1 MKHTLPI
8 LFTMLLCGTS
18 AFPQEGCYSRLQ
30 NDTLTIG
37 NSRIERRFVWNGG
50 NLMTQSLTDF
60 SSGQVW
66 TSRSLT
72 PDFKVAGDTRSTGG
86 RCSTKRIA
94 ETDIHPA
101 RLEITVEFSL
111 GTLDVRRIYRICADT
126 PAIACDTYLKG
137 SAAQLP
143 DSRTVNAADRKNIE
157 STADMQSQPV
167 AATLDRFN
175 PGGFHWHT
183 RIVEFQDV
191 TDWNNN
197 LVFETDV
204 IPYRKNSYRGN
215 LLFARN
221 AENGRGLFF
230 LKEAPGSGVQLAYGG
245 GDFTAEFG
253 DFTVTGLGVTE
264 KDLREGEWVKAY
276 GCVLGVWSGGELEQL
291 TALRSYQKNLRK
303 LLPGRD
309 EMVMMNT
316 WGDRSQD
323 TKVNER
329 FCLAEV
335 RKAAHLGIT
344 HFQIDDGWQVGKAPT
359 PPWRRGR
366 SKTSGTIPTTG
377 NPTRRNTPGDCTLSW
392 SWAGN
397 WAWRSASGSTR
408 AYKTAMPTGRRTRRP
423 SSVSTTSTASA
434 RSRSTDWQSP
444 TNASESNLRRL
455 FDRVLERTGGRVVF
469 NLDATAG
476 RRGGY
481 HMFNEYGNIFLE
493 NRYTDWQ
500 NYYPYWTLRN
510 LWMLSKYVPAEKL
523 QIEFLN
529 KWRNTEKYAG
539 DPFAPANYSFE
550 YLFATTM
557 AGQPLAWM
565 EASGLPEEALG
576 IGALIERY
584 KEVRHD
590 FHRGVILPVG
600 DEPSGRSWT
609 GFQSVDGERGYLIFF
624 REQNPDR
631 KARIETWLPENSKVR
646 LTPVLGSGKAA
657 VQKTGRR
664 GTLEV
669 ELPAPNDYAMYRY
682 ELIR

>member
-1 MKHTLPI
+1 M
-8 LFTMLLCGTS
+8 
-18 AFPQEGCYSRLQ
+18 
-30 NDTLTIG
+30 
-37 NSRIERRFVWNGG
+37 
-50 NLMTQSLTDF
+50 
-60 SSGQVW
+60 
-66 TSRSLT
+66 
-72 PDFKVAGDTRSTGG
+72 
-86 RCSTKRIA
+86 
-94 ETDIHPA
+94 
-101 RLEITVEFSL
+101 
-111 GTLDVRRIYRICADT
+111 
-126 PAIACDTYLKG
+126 
-137 SAAQLP
+137 
-143 DSRTVNAADRKNIE
+143 
-157 STADMQSQPV
+157 
-167 AATLDRFN
+167 
-175 PGGFHWHT
+175 
-183 RIVEFQDV
+183 
-191 TDWNNN
+191 
-197 LVFETDV
+197 
-204 IPYRKNSYRGN
+204 
-215 LLFARN
+215 
-221 AENGRGLFF
+221 
-230 LKEAPGSGVQLAYGG
+230 
-245 GDFTAEFG
+245 
-253 DFTVTGLGVTE
+253 
-264 KDLREGEWVKAY
+264 
-276 GCVLGVWSGGELEQL
+276 
-291 TALRSYQKNLRK
+291 
-303 LLPGRD
+303 
-309 EMVMMNT
+309 
-316 WGDRSQD
+316 
-323 TKVNER
+323 NER

-335 RKAAHLGIT
+335 RKAAHLGAIPRDRST
-344 HFQIDDGWQVGKAPT
+344 TAVGEQKPQL
-359 PPWRRGR
+359 RRGRGR
-366 SKTSGTIPTTG
+366 SKTSGTIPTAQTR
-377 NPTRRNTPGDCTLSW
+377 PRRNTPRDCTLSW

-397 WAWRSASGSTR
+397 WAYVEICLWFNPSVQDGYADWEKDAQALVGL
-408 AYKTAMPTGRRTRRP
+408 YDEYGIRTFKIDGLAIPDKR
-423 SSVSTTSTASA
+423 
-434 RSRSTDWQSP
+434 
-444 TNASESNLRRL
+444 SESNLRRL
-455 FDRVLERTGGRVVF
+455 FDRVLERTGGQVVF

-584 KEVRHD
+584 KEVQHD

-669 ELPAPNDYAMYRY
+669 ELPAPNDYTMYRY

>member
-1 MKHTLPI
+1 MM
-8 LFTMLLCGTS
+8 MLSSTPVPG
-18 AFPQEGCYSRLQ
+18 AVVPEGCFAVYEAGVVAV
-30 NDTLTIG
+30 G
-37 NSRIERRFVWNGG
+37 NRRFERRWLVLPEGLSPLSVRLDGRELLVPADIAAGISDARWETFAAPLTCTGAPALHARLELGTARYHFAVTAGAAAITVERESELAAAAVAEAAG
-50 NLMTQSLTDF
+50 PTGLEIDPAPEAERSAAFECCENLEAASPHLRLLEFRFADQTDRHDNLLDIREYRLGPVEPLRLRGVLWAVE
-60 SSGQVW
+60 SPLSGEGIALLKLAPLPESRPIADPVDFEW
-66 TSRSLT
+66 DCRSLRLH
-72 PDFKVAGDTRSTGG
+72 GDRYPWAAIGYSGG
-86 RCSTKRIA
+86 RCG
-94 ETDIHPA
+94 
-101 RLEITVEFSL
+101 L
-111 GTLDVRRIYRICADT
+111 
-126 PAIACDTYLKG
+126 
-137 SAAQLP
+137 
-143 DSRTVNAADRKNIE
+143 
-157 STADMQSQPV
+157 
-167 AATLDRFN
+167 
-175 PGGFHWHT
+175 T
-183 RIVEFQDV
+183 RALQEFQR
-191 TDWNNN
+191 
-197 LVFETDV
+197 E
-204 IPYRKNSYRGN
+204 
-215 LLFARN
+215 
-221 AENGRGLFF
+221 
-230 LKEAPGSGVQLAYGG
+230 
-245 GDFTAEFG
+245 
-253 DFTVTGLGVTE
+253 
-264 KDLREGEWVKAY
+264 LRPPR
-276 GCVLGVWSGGELEQL
+276 C
-291 TALRSYQKNLRK
+291 
-303 LLPGRD
+303 GRD
-309 EMVMMNT
+309 GIAISNT
-316 WGDRSQD
+316 WGDRNRDQAL
-323 TKVNER
+323 NEKFMLR
-329 FCLAEV
+329 ELEI
-335 RKAAHLGIT
+335 AAGIGLDAC
-344 HFQIDDGWQVGKAPT
+344 QIDDGWQVGKSPNSAVAKGSFKNIWDNPDYWK
-359 PPWRRGR
+359 PDPEKYPRGLHPVVELGR
-366 SKTSGTIPTTG
+366 ELGVEICLWFNPSVQDGYADWEKDAQALVGLYDEYGIRTFKIDGLAIPDK
-377 NPTRRNTPGDCTLSW
+377 R
-392 SWAGN
+392 
-397 WAWRSASGSTR
+397 
-408 AYKTAMPTGRRTRRP
+408 
-423 SSVSTTSTASA
+423 
-434 RSRSTDWQSP
+434 
-444 TNASESNLRRL
+444 SESNLRRL
-455 FDRVLERTGGRVVF
+455 FDRVLERTGGQVVF

-584 KEVRHD
+584 KEVQHD

-669 ELPAPNDYAMYRY
+669 ELPAPNDYTMYRY